1 MGQSWGNS
9 NVPCE
14 TPTLSETNEG
24 YPHLP
29 QGVGHTHLRDGCLAI
44 LLSGRGDQMNN
55 PYFNVFLYM
64 GQLKTGKL
72 AA

>member
-1 MGQSWGNS
+1 MTDDVHMESQLMSG
-9 NVPCE
+9 
-14 TPTLSETNEG
+14 TNEG

-44 LLSGRGDQMNN
+44 LLSGRGGQMYK
-55 PYFNVFLYM
+55 PYLNVFLYM
-64 GQLKTGKL
+64 GQLKTGQL